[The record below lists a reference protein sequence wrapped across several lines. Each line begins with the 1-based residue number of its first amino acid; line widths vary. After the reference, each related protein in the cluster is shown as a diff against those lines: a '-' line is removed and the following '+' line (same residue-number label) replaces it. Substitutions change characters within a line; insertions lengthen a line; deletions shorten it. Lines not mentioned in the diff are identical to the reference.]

1 MDLPRILPS
10 RAWTTLNNKAHF
22 MLETFFK
29 PALINVDLES
39 SDKDE
44 LFEEMVE
51 LFARGGCELDRAEAL
66 DALIAREEKMTT
78 GIVPSV
84 AIPHAS
90 CPSVKNGFGAIG
102 ISRKGIEYGSLDGKP
117 VHVVFMLLFGS
128 DGTALH
134 LKVMQQLAL
143 ILKNPEAASR
153 LAEKKTAQ
161 DLYEELCALEEAL
174 A

>member
-1 MDLPRILPS
+1 
-10 RAWTTLNNKAHF
+10 

-29 PALINVDLES
+29 PELISVNLES

-51 LFARGGCELDRAEAL
+51 LFQRADCGFDRGEAL
-66 DALIAREEKMTT
+66 EALLAREEKMTT
-78 GIVPSV
+78 GIIPSV

-90 CPSVKNGFGAIG
+90 CPSVQSGFGAIG
-102 ISRKGIEYGSLDGKP
+102 ISRKGIDYGSLDGKP
-117 VHVVFMLLFGS
+117 VHIVFMLLFGS

-153 LAEKKTAQ
+153 IAEKKTPQ
-161 DLYEELCALEEAL
+161 EVFDEICALEEAL
-174 A
+174 V

>member
-1 MDLPRILPS
+1 S
-10 RAWTTLNNKAHF
+10 
-22 MLETFFK
+22 
-29 PALINVDLES
+29 
-39 SDKDE
+39 
-44 LFEEMVE
+44 
-51 LFARGGCELDRAEAL
+51 RGGCGINRAEAL

-78 GIVPSV
+78 GIIPSV

-90 CPSVKNGFGAIG
+90 CPSVKTGFGAIG
-102 ISRKGIEYGSLDGKP
+102 ISRGGIEYGSLDAKP

-143 ILKNPEAASR
+143 ILKDPQAASR
-153 LAEKKTAQ
+153 LVEKKTPQ
-161 DLYEELCALEEAL
+161 EVYDELCALEEAL

>member
-1 MDLPRILPS
+1 
-10 RAWTTLNNKAHF
+10 
-22 MLETFFK
+22 MLENFFG
-29 PALINVDLES
+29 PNLVCVNLES

-51 LFARGGCELDRAEAL
+51 LFARANCGIDRKEAL

-90 CPSVKNGFGAIG
+90 CPSVKSGFGAIG
-102 ISRKGIEYGSLDGKP
+102 ISQKGIEYGSLDGKP

-143 ILKNPEAASR
+143 ILKDPAAAAK
-153 LAEKKTAQ
+153 LAEQKTPQAV
-161 DLYEELCALEEAL
+161 YETLCGLEEAL

>member
-1 MDLPRILPS
+1 
-10 RAWTTLNNKAHF
+10 

-29 PALINVDLES
+29 PQLINVNLES

-51 LFARGGCELDRAEAL
+51 LFARGDCGIDRQEAL

-78 GIVPSV
+78 GIIPSV

-90 CPSVKNGFGAIG
+90 APSVKGGFGAIG
-102 ISRKGIEYGSLDGKP
+102 ISRAGIEYGSLDAKP

-143 ILKNPEAASR
+143 ILKDPQAASK

-161 DLYEELCALEEAL
+161 EVYDVLPEIVPAVVL
-174 A
+174 AISAQQARAD

>member
-1 MDLPRILPS
+1 
-10 RAWTTLNNKAHF
+10 

-29 PALINVDLES
+29 PELINVNLES

-51 LFARGGCELDRAEAL
+51 LFARGDCGVDRKEAL

-78 GIVPSV
+78 GIIPSV

-90 CPSVKNGFGAIG
+90 CPSVKSGFGAIG
-102 ISRKGIEYGSLDGKP
+102 ISREGIEYGSLDAKP

-153 LAEKKTAQ
+153 LAEKKTAREVY
-161 DLYEELCALEEAL
+161 DELCALEEAL

>member
-1 MDLPRILPS
+1 
-10 RAWTTLNNKAHF
+10 

-90 CPSVKNGFGAIG
+90 CPSVKNGSCFC
-102 ISRKGIEYGSLDGKP
+102 S
-117 VHVVFMLLFGS
+117 
-128 DGTALH
+128 
-134 LKVMQQLAL
+134 
-143 ILKNPEAASR
+143 EATEQPCTLRSCSSW
-153 LAEKKTAQ
+153 L
-161 DLYEELCALEEAL
+161 
-174 A
+174 

>member
-1 MDLPRILPS
+1 M
-10 RAWTTLNNKAHF
+10 
-22 MLETFFK
+22 
-29 PALINVDLES
+29 
-39 SDKDE
+39 
-44 LFEEMVE
+44 
-51 LFARGGCELDRAEAL
+51 
-66 DALIAREEKMTT
+66 IAREEKMTT
-78 GIVPSV
+78 GIIPSV

-102 ISRKGIEYGSLDGKP
+102 ISRAGIDYDSLDAKP

-143 ILKNPEAASR
+143 ILKNPEAASL

-161 DLYEELCALEEAL
+161 ELYDELCRLEEAL

>member
-1 MDLPRILPS
+1 
-10 RAWTTLNNKAHF
+10 

-29 PALINVDLES
+29 PALINVNLES

-51 LFARGGCELDRAEAL
+51 LFARDGLGFDRNEAL
-66 DALIAREEKMTT
+66 AALIAREEKMTT

-90 CPSVKNGFGAIG
+90 CPSVKTGFGAIG
-102 ISRKGIEYGSLDGKP
+102 ISRKGIDYGSLDGKP
-117 VHVVFMLLFGS
+117 VHIVFMLLFGS

-143 ILKNPEAASR
+143 ILKDPDSAAR
-153 LAEKKTAQ
+153 LAEKTTAQ
-161 DLYEELCALEEAL
+161 DLFEELCALEEAL